1 MLKTGTNGDESET
14 NDTDFFLPS
23 RPFFGL
29 DPGLGFSDFSRPR
42 CFGKKSQK
50 RVSEEKKVLEDSV
63 FYVSAWVVKTSRLD
77 ARHLL
82 FERGALNFVRKIEE
96 FEQD

>member
-1 MLKTGTNGDESET
+1 MTRVSDSPIFQGLVVSE
-14 NDTDFFLPS
+14 
-23 RPFFGL
+23 
-29 DPGLGFSDFSRPR
+29 
-42 CFGKKSQK
+42 KKSQK
-50 RVSEEKKVLEDSV
+50 RVSDEKKVLKDSV